1 MNRDGMRIE
10 RVWGPLRGYQSQL
23 VYLVTCL
30 FIRHLQYVNKPGRFS
45 NRSNRKHI
53 LHLAKLLK
61 NCSNR
66 KHILHLAKLLKNRSY
81 RKHILHLAK
90 LLKNRSNRKHILH
103 LGKLLKNCSNRKLFL
118 KEIGRF

>member
-45 NRSNRKHI
+45 NRSYRKHI
-53 LHLAKLLK
+53 LHLGKLLK
-61 NCSNR
+61 YCSNR
-66 KHILHLAKLLKNRSY
+66 KHILRLAKLLKNRSY
-81 RKHILHLAK
+81 
-90 LLKNRSNRKHILH
+90 RKHILH